1 MKDNLA
7 LHPTDINFMEFL
19 FKVILTFMRVF
30 YGEASISSI
39 YLTILHIFWGIVLLR
54 YFFQQYPYYNKF
66 VSKYFGISVAVYLWF
81 SSTLAV
87 CEITEIGPLTNN
99 MWVVLTVGLAFWL
112 KFFLTIRSST
122 YVKLLAKEIEDI

>member
-1 MKDNLA
+1 
-7 LHPTDINFMEFL
+7 MEFL

-39 YLTILHIFWGIVLLR
+39 YLTILHIFWGIVLIR

-81 SSTLAV
+81 SSTLAI
-87 CEITEIGPLTNN
+87 CEISQIGPLTNN

-112 KFFLTIRSST
+112 KFFLTMRSST
-122 YVKLLAKEIEDI
+122 YVKLLAKEIEDIEDETLLDI